1 MNSQFRR
8 SLTCTITVLAMFLL
22 PPSCS
27 VKEDRRICP
36 CILEVAFAGR
46 ERIEDPVT
54 LVGWSDREVFDDRIN
69 TVDYPDVYTHN
80 TPRSLIAFGAVQ
92 GLDKCVRK
100 GHTVIIPTGI
110 ECDSLYAYSDA
121 VDCSGE
127 TARTTVVFHK
137 QFATVHMGI
146 INTDFDADDFSLVLK
161 SHSCGIDL
169 LTCEATEGEFRCIPR
184 FEDDNK
190 YRCRICRQRDDSIAL
205 DVTHASGDNV
215 TFPLG
220 KVVSSIGYDWN
231 AVDLQDI
238 FITLDIAKGRI
249 GVGVAGWE
257 SIEDL
262 ELSTVEL

>member
-137 QFATVHMGI
+137 QFATVHIGI
-146 INTDFDADDFSLVLK
+146 INTDYDADDFSLVLE
-161 SHSCGIDL
+161 SNSCGIDL
-169 LTCEATEGEFRCIPR
+169 LTCEATEGEYRCIPR

-257 SIEDL
+257 SIEDF